1 MDGKKRFEYNV
12 KIYRLEKENFMKRLS
27 LIILMLIILASC
39 SAEDSASNDVE
50 IKQDKFESGTSDLN
64 YVELTKVNKNIWI
77 HTTYEKYKGYRAP
90 ANGLVVVT
98 SEGLVLVDTPWRNE
112 QTDELIKL
120 SKDVFKKDF
129 KLAIVTH
136 AHQDNIGGIDN
147 LMKNDIKVISTNETA
162 EEAVKNGFSSPQPKL
177 ETNSK
182 FKIGNINLETFY
194 PGEGHAPDNIVVW
207 IQDYKLLFG
216 GCLIKSLN
224 SQNLGSIDDANVE
237 KWPISVKKVMKKYPN
252 IEIVVPGHGE
262 KGDSSLLDHTLELL
276 NAN

>member
-1 MDGKKRFEYNV
+1 MKRF
-12 KIYRLEKENFMKRLS
+12 S
-27 LIILMLIILASC
+27 LIILILIILTSC

-64 YVELTKVNKNIWI
+64 YVELTKVNNNIWI
-77 HTTYEKYKGYRAP
+77 HTTFEKYKGYRAP
-90 ANGLVVVT
+90 ANGLVIVT

-120 SKDVFKKDF
+120 SKDVFKKNF

-136 AHQDNIGGIDN
+136 AHQDNIGGIDT
-147 LMKNDIKVISTNETA
+147 LIKNDIKVISTTETA

-177 ETNSK
+177 KTNSK

-224 SQNLGSIDDANVE
+224 SQNLGSVDDANVE
-237 KWPISVKKVMKKYPN
+237 KWPISVKKVMKKYPD
-252 IEIVVPGHGE
+252 IEIVIPGHGE
-262 KGDSSLLDHTLELL
+262 KGNSSLLNHTLELF